1 MKPARLIVLFV
12 AIAAGGIA
20 ALLAGRSDQPPPPE
34 PVAQLETAEV
44 LVANAEI
51 GMGSTVSAQEL
62 RWQTWP
68 AAAAGA
74 SFIRKSD
81 RPDAINQLAGSIAR
95 SPVADG
101 EPIREAKLIRANG
114 SGYMAAILPTGMRA
128 VSTDISPETGAGGFI
143 LPNDHVDVILTRRD
157 RDVEQANGGVEAHT
171 SETILSNVRVLAIDQ
186 TVEEKNGQRVVVG
199 KTATLELTS
208 RLAEKLA
215 LAHQLGTLSLA
226 LRSLVDSGTVQQ
238 DVAEA
243 KAPRT
248 DSIVVYRGVNAEGY
262 SCTPNC
268 DRRVNVGGG
277 GSDFSLPPAPA
288 ASEGSPA
295 PAAPAPA
302 PAPVPPRAS
311 RK

>member
-1 MKPARLIVLFV
+1 MKPARLIVLFI

-20 ALLAGRSDQPPPPE
+20 ALLAGRSDQVAAPPPPA
-34 PVAQLETAEV
+34 PVVQLETAEV

-51 GMGSTVSAQEL
+51 GMGSSVSSQDF

-74 SFIRKSD
+74 SFIRKGD
-81 RPDAINQLAGSIAR
+81 RPDAINQLVGSIAR
-95 SPVADG
+95 VPFSDG

-143 LPNDHVDVILTRRD
+143 LPNDHVDVLLTRRD
-157 RDVEQANGGVEAHT
+157 RDTEKSNGGIEAHV
-171 SETILSNVRVLAIDQ
+171 SETILTNVRVLAIDQ

-199 KTATLELTS
+199 KTATLELS
-208 RLAEKLA
+208 PRSSEKLA

-226 LRSLVDSGTVQQ
+226 LRSLVDSGTQQ
-238 DVAEA
+238 QAEVAQ
-243 KAPRT
+243 RS
-248 DSIVVYRGVNAEGY
+248 DSIVIYRGVEPEAY

-268 DRRVNVGGG
+268 DQRATLGGVA
-277 GSDFSLPPAPA
+277 SDAAAPA
-288 ASEGSPA
+288 RGASEGSPA
-295 PAAPAPA
+295 PKPAPA
-302 PAPVPPRAS
+302 APTPAARPSP
-311 RK
+311 K